1 MSSFYFNFAML
12 RCCVLQKIT
21 GIKDKSFEVTDRIVI
36 NLINEIII

>member
-1 MSSFYFNFAML
+1 ML
-12 RCCVLQKIT
+12 TLLCATKIT